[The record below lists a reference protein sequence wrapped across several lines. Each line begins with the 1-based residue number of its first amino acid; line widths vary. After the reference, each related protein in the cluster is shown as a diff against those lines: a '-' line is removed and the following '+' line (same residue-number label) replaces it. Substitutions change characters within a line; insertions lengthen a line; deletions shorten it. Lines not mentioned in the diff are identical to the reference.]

1 MPLRICPAALF
12 LSCCLLHNLI
22 SNAVAFNADDAI
34 KSDQVRFYFF
44 DYNIVFV
51 IQSQSNSFHKKRA
64 EDLKEN
70 ILKQAAVISKK
81 LPKVLLIDELEPSES
96 AWTIFP
102 AIPYFSDTYG
112 RNSSWIFFC
121 EEETTIS
128 LPKLLMTLQKFEKSK
143 NWFLG
148 RALHDEES
156 TIIHHYAFTENPSV
170 FKYPDFAA
178 GWALSMPLVR
188 RLSDVLLRDPPSSD
202 FTIDLKHEIAL
213 YIWKKLDG
221 QELTHVK
228 QFCSE
233 DPTSSK
239 AAECATAFNSA
250 LPVCTHLELP
260 VVKKTWE
267 KQATHYEYYSDY
279 ADNTIPTADL
289 RIPNVERGH
298 CGKTFAILERFMELY
313 VGRMSWLI
321 IVDDDT
327 LISLP
332 RLQKLLGCY
341 NPHQAVF
348 LGERY
353 GYGLQAG
360 GYNYITGGGGMVFSR
375 EAVRRLMNSK
385 CRCYSN
391 DAPDDMVLGMCF
403 SSLGITIT
411 HSPLF
416 HQARPTDYAKDYLA
430 HQIPISFH
438 KHWNIDPIKVYYK
451 WLGQDEEKQQH
462 GQKNLKQEL

>member
-1 MPLRICPAALF
+1 MLLGNCLPSAVLF
-12 LSCCLLHNLI
+12 LSCCLPTLI
-22 SNAVAFNADDAI
+22 SNVVAFNSDDVNQSSQKFGQTEAQNQAI
-34 KSDQVRFYFF
+34 LDVGE
-44 DYNIVFV
+44 IVFV

-81 LPKVLLIDELEPSES
+81 LPEVLLIDELEPSQS

-102 AIPYFSDTYG
+102 AIPYFADSYG

-121 EEETTIS
+121 EEETTINLS
-128 LPKLLMTLQKFEKSK
+128 KLLMTLQKFQKSK

-148 RALHDEES
+148 KALHDEES

-178 GWALSMPLVR
+178 GWALSMPLVK
-188 RLSDVLLRDPPSSD
+188 RLYDVLRRDPPSSD
-202 FTIDLKHEIAL
+202 FTIDLKHEGSPVQKEDIFVA
-213 YIWKKLDG
+213 IKTCKKFHKDRI
-221 QELTHVK
+221 
-228 QFCSE
+228 
-233 DPTSSK
+233 
-239 AAECATAFNSA
+239 
-250 LPVCTHLELP
+250 P

-267 KQATHYEYYSDY
+267 RQAVHYEYYSDY
-279 ADNTIPTADL
+279 ADNTIPTTDL

-298 CGKTFAILERFMELY
+298 CGKTFAILERFMKLY
-313 VGRMSWLI
+313 FERTTWLI

-332 RLQKLLGCY
+332 RLQKLLSCY
-341 NPHQAVF
+341 NPHEAVF

-375 EAVRRLMNSK
+375 EAVRKLMNSK
-385 CRCYSN
+385 CQCYSN

-403 SSLGITIT
+403 SSLGITPT

-416 HQARPTDYAKDYLA
+416 HQARPADYAKDYLA
-430 HQIPISFH
+430 HQIPVSFH

-451 WLGQDEEKQQH
+451 WLAQDEEKQQH
-462 GQKNLKQEL
+462 RQRNMKHEL